1 MRGPKGGLTQG
12 ALAAAWVVSG
22 LLIGALVQVQVQVQA
37 QELSGRVK
45 LSGSF
50 TPFYGLLTPQSP
62 PQRLVQ
68 TTAERVPQLVG
79 VVTQID
85 LGLDFPGVGLDGTF
99 VLSPLGL
106 TLAWLSGDFS
116 FLAREEGPVRAV
128 QKRTLAQNDFVKVL
142 RAFPAR
148 VPAGGTVEV
157 LLVVEALQDL
167 TGAPLTIT
175 EEYPSGWAVEFVD
188 PQGALVAPNVARWT
202 VALGLPGSRAVIR
215 YSVRVP
221 EGARGLVAIGGTIE
235 SALFPPLSF
244 DDTIEVIPP
253 APPTLPGRVRIRQDV
268 LFSAL
273 IANNTLID
281 PLGFRLLTLRTRLTP
296 QPGLTL
302 SNFLRIQNVGTAQ
315 TPAFQWRDV
324 VQISGQTAGGV
335 NVRATLRFADDGDAG
350 VPLLFDGGTLQISVL
365 PITSQ
370 LSLRLLASFDAQN
383 AVRLQAVPGWTTEL
397 GGTQVRA
404 QGNFRVNAQL
414 QIEEFT
420 ASLRLLNEFSD
431 GLLQLQDL
439 YGPLAY
445 DATPDDGVEE
455 EHFELTRR
463 TVLLRFT
470 LGKLDV
476 QAISV
481 LRPVLADGDSDG
493 ADEKLASAKLVQQE
507 IRVRRA
513 FEDVLIGVRA
523 LYTASPTT
531 PPPDVLQLSL
541 LHTELTVIR
550 GPLRSEADLRLF
562 LNPLAF
568 QTTFSLTV
576 SF

>member
-1 MRGPKGGLTQG
+1 MSSPKGGSFRLLVV
-12 ALAAAWVVSG
+12 AAVILAVVVGEAS
-22 LLIGALVQVQVQVQA
+22 QSRA

-50 TPFYGLLTPQSP
+50 TPFYGLLTAQSP

-106 TLAWLSGDFS
+106 TLAWLSSDFS
-116 FLAREEGPVRAV
+116 FLTRGEEGPTRVAQR
-128 QKRTLAQNDFVKVL
+128 RTLAQNDFVKVL

-167 TGAPLTIT
+167 TGSPLTIT

-188 PQGALVAPNVARWT
+188 PQGTLVAPNVARWT

-315 TPAFQWRDV
+315 TPALQWRDV

-335 NVRATLRFADDGDAG
+335 NVRATLRFTDDEDAG

-370 LSLRLLASFDAQN
+370 LSLRLLANFDAQN

-445 DATPDDGVEE
+445 DASPDDGVEE